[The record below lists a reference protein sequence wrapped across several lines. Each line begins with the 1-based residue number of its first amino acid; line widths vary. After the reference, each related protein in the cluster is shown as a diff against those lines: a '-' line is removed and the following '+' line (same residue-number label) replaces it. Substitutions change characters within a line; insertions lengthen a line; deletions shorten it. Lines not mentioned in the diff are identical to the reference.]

1 MKKIIIILIIL
12 VIAVIAFLLS
22 QEVFYPIKLK
32 EQVVG
37 DYWLVYQEN
46 TGPYEKVGPVI
57 EKICKDL
64 KNDGVE
70 TKLTFGIY
78 YDDPKKVKKENLRS
92 EVGAILEAQ
101 YYSRI
106 QDLQVKYKIKQLQ
119 NRKSLYAEFPLK
131 NNLSYMI
138 GAIKVYSA
146 MEEYCKEKNIDTADI
161 KDSFG
166 LEIYDMINKKIIYAM
181 PIDK

>member
-1 MKKIIIILIIL
+1 MRKFAIILIIF
-12 VIAVIAFLLS
+12 VIAVIAYLFT
-22 QEVFYPIKLK
+22 QGIFYPIKLK

-57 EKICKDL
+57 GKIYEDL
-64 KNDGVE
+64 KNEGIK
-70 TKLTFGIY
+70 TKLTFGLY

-101 YYSRI
+101 YYGRI
-106 QDLQVKYKIKQLQ
+106 KDLQSKYKIKYLKK
-119 NRKSLYAEFPLK
+119 RKSLYAEFPLK
-131 NNLSYMI
+131 NDLSYMV
-138 GAIKVYSA
+138 GAIKVYPL
-146 MEEYCKEKNIDTADI
+146 MEEYCKEKNIDAAKV

-166 LEIYDMINKKIIYAM
+166 LEIYDMANKKIIYTI
-181 PIDK
+181 PID